1 METTM
6 ENPPA
11 SIIPHLPRERSSENV
26 IYFYLDIGE
35 AKDNYKEEVRV
46 SLLMNDVG
54 EYSAIWCRKDPENRT
69 TWRQISRYQ
78 RFKTEAEVET
88 EWLNFLL
95 NPMPYLGF
103 Y

>member
-11 SIIPHLPRERSSENV
+11 SIISHLPKGESSENV
-26 IYFYLDIGE
+26 LYFYLDVGGP
-35 AKDNYKEEVRV
+35 KDNHKEEVRV
-46 SLLMNDVG
+46 NLIMNDAG
-54 EYSAIWCRKDPENRT
+54 EYSVIWCRKDPEGRAA
-69 TWRQISRYQ
+69 WREISRYLG
-78 RFKTEAEVET
+78 FKTETEVET

-95 NPMPYLGF
+95 SPKPYLGF